1 MTALAPSAKS
11 SPAKSSPATPMKRAR
26 RSNMTASSERKEQKS
41 TTLRRLP
48 RFIGPTKVG
57 HEDDDDDEALPPMH
71 IGNETE
77 TFSSRA
83 SCDQPLAQS
92 PAPSPA
98 PKPRPI
104 KPKTK
109 SNQYDVNL
117 FDQPPLPG
125 LDRADTPELDS
136 TVKTYITPSTPE
148 KVDRVRRENKLLN

>member
-1 MTALAPSAKS
+1 MFCPIITVTVETIVIDSTSTSAKS

-26 RSNMTASSERKEQKS
+26 LSNMTASSERKEQKS

-48 RFIGPTKVG
+48 RFIETTKVG
-57 HEDDDDDEALPPMH
+57 HGDDDDDDEALPTML

-104 KPKTK
+104 
-109 SNQYDVNL
+109 
-117 FDQPPLPG
+117 
-125 LDRADTPELDS
+125 
-136 TVKTYITPSTPE
+136 
-148 KVDRVRRENKLLN
+148 

>member
-1 MTALAPSAKS
+1 
-11 SPAKSSPATPMKRAR
+11 MKRAR
-26 RSNMTASSERKEQKS
+26 RSNMTASLARKEQES

-48 RFIGPTKVG
+48 RFREPTKVG
-57 HEDDDDDEALPPMH
+57 HEDDDDDYEALPPMH

-109 SNQYDVNL
+109 TNQYGVNI

-125 LDRADTPELDS
+125 LDRAGTPELDS
-136 TVKTYITPSTPE
+136 TVKTYFTPSTLE
-148 KVDRVRRENKLLN
+148 KVDQVRRGNKLLN